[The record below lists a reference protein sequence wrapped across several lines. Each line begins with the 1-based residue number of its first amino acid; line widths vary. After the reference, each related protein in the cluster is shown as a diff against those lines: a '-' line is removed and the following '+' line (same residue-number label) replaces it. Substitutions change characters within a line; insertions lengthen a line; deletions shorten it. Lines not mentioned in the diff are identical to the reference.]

1 MFPYHIGS
9 NTIKLKNEIK
19 KQVAFFSHLI
29 MVLALCVTGRR
40 ICPSVNVERYM
51 GIL

>member
-29 MVLALCVTGRR
+29 MVFALCVTGRG
-40 ICPSVNVERYM
+40 ICHPVNVDR
-51 GIL
+51 